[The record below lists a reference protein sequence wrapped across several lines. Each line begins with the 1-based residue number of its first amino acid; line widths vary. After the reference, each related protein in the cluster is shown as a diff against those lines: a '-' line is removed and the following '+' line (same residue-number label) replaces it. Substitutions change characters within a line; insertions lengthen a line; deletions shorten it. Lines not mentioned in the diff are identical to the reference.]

1 MRYSTFDKHA
11 RFAYAYYNT
20 EVTSIAKLRITGS
33 AGTVDTVITSADIEV
48 SSDVVGQVVVAEAAP
63 DTVSVNIS
71 GNSSI
76 EVVANST
83 NGVEITSGTAS
94 VTVSTNLDTFLD
106 YVKVDGNTV
115 HSNRWNEDTETAPAT
130 CTTHTEAT
138 DEAVVATCTAA
149 GRTEGKHCSVC
160 GEVLVAQQTIP
171 ALGHDINYK
180 NLDANNHEVCCTR
193 CNYSEGAE
201 SHNFASVDNGVN
213 ECTLCGY
220 EYSEPNIPEED
231 SVENP

>member
-1 MRYSTFDKHA
+1 M
-11 RFAYAYYNT
+11 
-20 EVTSIAKLRITGS
+20 
-33 AGTVDTVITSADIEV
+33 DTVITSADIEV

-83 NGVEITSGTAS
+83 NGVEITSGTAG
-94 VTVSTNLDTFLD
+94 VTVSTNLDTFPD
-106 YVKVDGNTV
+106 NVKVDGNTV

-138 DEAVVATCTAA
+138 DEGVAATCTTA
-149 GRTEGKHCSVC
+149 GKTEGKHCSVC

-171 ALGHDINYK
+171 ASGHT
-180 NLDANNHEVCCTR
+180 EVTESVHMWMWTASICAGT
-193 CNYSEGAE
+193 GAE
-201 SHNFASVDNGVN
+201 RTKMGP
-213 ECTLCGY
+213 Y
-220 EYSEPNIPEED
+220 WW
-231 SVENP
+231 

>member
-1 MRYSTFDKHA
+1 MLI
-11 RFAYAYYNT
+11 T
-20 EVTSIAKLRITGS
+20 EVTSTAKLRITGS

-83 NGVEITSGTAS
+83 NGVEITSGTAG
-94 VTVSTNLDTFLD
+94 VTVSTNLDTFPD
-106 YVKVDGNTV
+106 NVKVDGNTV
-115 HSNRWNEDTETAPAT
+115 HIDQLNEGTQTAPAT

-138 DEAVVATCTAA
+138 DEAVAATCTTA
-149 GRTEGKHCSVC
+149 GKTEGKHCSVC

-171 ALGHDINYK
+171 ATGHTEVTDEAVAATCTTAGKTEGKHCSVCGEVLVAQKDIPAK
-180 NLDANNHEVCCTR
+180 GHTEVTESVHMRMWTASICAGT
-193 CNYSEGAE
+193 GAE
-201 SHNFASVDNGVN
+201 RTKMGP
-213 ECTLCGY
+213 Y
-220 EYSEPNIPEED
+220 WW
-231 SVENP
+231 